1 MTLEK
6 TNKLLTVQALMGG
19 GYNRNGA
26 NLILNEVQRE
36 HSQQAV
42 DPLISTLELKRLF
55 GFTAETEF
63 RN

>member
-1 MTLEK
+1 
-6 TNKLLTVQALMGG
+6 MGG